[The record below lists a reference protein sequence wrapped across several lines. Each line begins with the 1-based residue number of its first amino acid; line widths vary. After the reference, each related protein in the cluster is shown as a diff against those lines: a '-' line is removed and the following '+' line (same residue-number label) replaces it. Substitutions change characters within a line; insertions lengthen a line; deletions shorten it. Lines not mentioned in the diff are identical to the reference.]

1 MIQVILNLSR
11 TSNIVNDQS
20 NGNYVVG
27 NKIIYN
33 TEVLKGDISD
43 YSDAYTLVKGEK
55 TNSGRI
61 PVNEVAFKNFAPFIK
76 SIRKIDGATIEDD

>member
-1 MIQVILNLSR
+1 MILNLSR
-11 TSNIVNDQS
+11 TSTIVNDQS
-20 NGNYVVG
+20 NGNYVVR

-43 YSDAYTLVKGEK
+43 YSDAYTLVRGEK
-55 TNSGRI
+55 TNSGRN

-76 SIRKIDGATIEDD
+76 CIRKIGGTTIDDD

>member
-20 NGNYVVG
+20 NGNYIVG

-33 TEVLKGDISD
+33 TEVLMCDISD
-43 YSDAYTLVKGEK
+43 YSLIQ
-55 TNSGRI
+55 TNSGLN

-76 SIRKIDGATIEDD
+76 CIRKVDGATTDDD

>member
-1 MIQVILNLSR
+1 MIINLSR

-20 NGNYVVG
+20 NRNYIVG

-43 YSDAYTLVKGEK
+43 YSDAYTLVRGEK

-61 PVNEVAFKNFAPFIK
+61 PVNEVVFKIFASFIK
-76 SIRKIDGATIEDD
+76 SIRKINGATIDDD

>member
-1 MIQVILNLSR
+1 MILNLSR
-11 TSNIVNDQS
+11 TSTIVNDQS
-20 NGNYVVG
+20 NGNYVVR

-43 YSDAYTLVKGEK
+43 YSDAYTLVRGEK
-55 TNSGRI
+55 TNSGRN

-76 SIRKIDGATIEDD
+76 SIRKIDGTTTDDD

>member
-11 TSNIVNDQS
+11 TSNIVNNQS
-20 NGNYVVG
+20 NRNYIVG

-43 YSDAYTLVKGEK
+43 YSDAYTLVRGEK

-61 PVNEVAFKNFAPFIK
+61 PVNEVAFKIFAPFIK
-76 SIRKIDGATIEDD
+76 SIRKINGATIDDD